1 LSVAAETL
9 KLTECTHEQAIVGL
23 DAFYCPV
30 CQCSIERVL
39 NQIELNLIELNLIE
53 FKQIESRQY
62 KELLQRLES
71 TSSSL
76 VENDDD
82 DYDDF

>member
-1 LSVAAETL
+1 M
-9 KLTECTHEQAIVGL
+9 
-23 DAFYCPV
+23 
-30 CQCSIERVL
+30 